1 MLVPEY
7 KDTWFL
13 DKQPVRLS
21 TECTRR
27 RNVLHMHG
35 NMQLCYVNSGT
46 LIHSINGKDY
56 IQTAGS
62 CAIIPPFTGHTP
74 NLHKSD
80 DTPVVSFIS
89 FYDTFLTDRGY
100 NFFPFLQNGT
110 LFNGFFIPHIY
121 QFDSEKKSLADAVTY
136 SLRAELSSKS
146 STDFDKT
153 AALIAEL
160 LGIMCETPSDFK
172 PTKPMLKNKE
182 MVFKTI
188 EYFNNNYQ
196 NKIVIDDICNM
207 LSVSR
212 GTLTRNFK
220 LFTGYSCNQI
230 LTSIR
235 LYQANMLYGF
245 GFSKNEAARR
255 CGLGDATNLSRTC
268 KKHCGLPTGNY
279 YKERHLITLFG
290 MLDKI

>member
-80 DTPVVSFIS
+80 DTPV
-89 FYDTFLTDRGY
+89 
-100 NFFPFLQNGT
+100 
-110 LFNGFFIPHIY
+110 
-121 QFDSEKKSLADAVTY
+121 
-136 SLRAELSSKS
+136 
-146 STDFDKT
+146 
-153 AALIAEL
+153 
-160 LGIMCETPSDFK
+160 
-172 PTKPMLKNKE
+172 KN
-182 MVFKTI
+182 
-188 EYFNNNYQ
+188 
-196 NKIVIDDICNM
+196 
-207 LSVSR
+207 
-212 GTLTRNFK
+212 
-220 LFTGYSCNQI
+220 
-230 LTSIR
+230 
-235 LYQANMLYGF
+235 
-245 GFSKNEAARR
+245 
-255 CGLGDATNLSRTC
+255 
-268 KKHCGLPTGNY
+268 
-279 YKERHLITLFG
+279 
-290 MLDKI
+290 